1 MDIFW
6 KGITVSL
13 TAVVIL
19 ITLDHQSKNV
29 SLLLALI
36 VTCMI
41 CALALT
47 FVKPVFTFIQKL
59 QDVAKLDSAMIRT
72 LVKAVGISIVTELSS
87 LICEETGNKTLC
99 KSVQFL
105 GTSAILWLSIPLME
119 QVLSI
124 IEGMLKQL

>member
-1 MDIFW
+1 MYDLR
-6 KGITVSL
+6 VSAYIRKACFYL
-13 TAVVIL
+13 HTKI
-19 ITLDHQSKNV
+19 
-29 SLLLALI
+29 
-36 VTCMI
+36 
-41 CALALT
+41 
-47 FVKPVFTFIQKL
+47 

>member
-13 TAVVIL
+13 MAVVIL

-59 QDVAKLDSAMIRT
+59 QDVAKRT
-72 LVKAVGISIVTELSS
+72 YALL
-87 LICEETGNKTLC
+87 NK
-99 KSVQFL
+99 
-105 GTSAILWLSIPLME
+105 M
-119 QVLSI
+119 
-124 IEGMLKQL
+124 